1 MDLLRLDN
9 PISFLA
15 VESIARIICDW
26 SRSKLRRFFADRKFY
41 PAKKDFLRTFWWVNI
56 MSTTEPSET
65 TSSSST
71 SDESKTSLMNG
82 KSRSSAGK
90 KSPIKQIQSPQ
101 TCTWCAETKTPLKYV
116 LPTQN
121 GKKEFC
127 SETCIAEFRKAY
139 SKGACIECDNAIRA
153 NAPNREFCSTFCLN
167 KNKKKTSTSGAS
179 APSTSQSKSLN
190 NNNSNLSNNNK
201 HKSAVEANN
210 NNTIKEHYA
219 VTKISPMFQYEAFH
233 VFDWKEYLKVSELTH
248 QNFSSIIKISQF

>member
-1 MDLLRLDN
+1 
-9 PISFLA
+9 
-15 VESIARIICDW
+15 
-26 SRSKLRRFFADRKFY
+26 
-41 PAKKDFLRTFWWVNI
+41 
-56 MSTTEPSET
+56 MSTTEPES

-71 SDESKTSLMNG
+71 SDESKSGLESSLMNG
-82 KSRSSAGK
+82 KSRNSGGK

-127 SETCIAEFRKAY
+127 SESCIAEFRKAY

-167 KNKKKTSTSGAS
+167 KHKKKSPSSPQT
-179 APSTSQSKSLN
+179 PSTSQNKSLN

-201 HKSAVEANN
+201 QKPSMEANN
-210 NNTIKEHYA
+210 NNPIKEHYA
-219 VTKISPMFQYEAFH
+219 VTKMSPMFQYEAFH
-233 VFDWKEYLKVSELTH
+233 VFDWKDYLKVSKGIFVENL
-248 QNFSSIIKISQF
+248 I

>member
-1 MDLLRLDN
+1 
-9 PISFLA
+9 
-15 VESIARIICDW
+15 
-26 SRSKLRRFFADRKFY
+26 
-41 PAKKDFLRTFWWVNI
+41 
-56 MSTTEPSET
+56 MSTPEPET

-71 SDESKTSLMNG
+71 SDESKSGSAKSLMNG

-90 KSPIKQIQSPQ
+90 KSPIKQSPSLQ

-127 SETCIAEFRKAY
+127 SEGCIAEFRKAY
-139 SKGACIECDNAIRA
+139 NKGACIECDNAIRV
-153 NAPNREFCSTFCLN
+153 NAPNRQFCSTFCLN
-167 KNKKKTSTSGAS
+167 KNKKKSPESVSPAQT
-179 APSTSQSKSLN
+179 PSTSQNKSLN

-201 HKSAVEANN
+201 KSAPEANNNNN

-233 VFDWKEYLKVSELTH
+233 VFDWKEYLKVSQCSFT
-248 QNFSSIIKISQF
+248 I

>member
-1 MDLLRLDN
+1 
-9 PISFLA
+9 
-15 VESIARIICDW
+15 
-26 SRSKLRRFFADRKFY
+26 
-41 PAKKDFLRTFWWVNI
+41 
-56 MSTTEPSET
+56 MSTTEPES

-71 SDESKTSLMNG
+71 SDESKSSETASNPMNG

-90 KSPIKQIQSPQ
+90 KSPIKQQIQSPQ

-127 SETCIAEFRKAY
+127 SEACIAEFRKAY

-167 KNKKKTSTSGAS
+167 KNKKKSPNSPQT
-179 APSTSQSKSLN
+179 PSTSQNKSLN
-190 NNNSNLSNNNK
+190 NNNTNLSNNNK
-201 HKSAVEANN
+201 QKSSMEANN

-219 VTKISPMFQYEAFH
+219 VTKMSPMFQYEAFH
-233 VFDWKEYLKVSELTH
+233 VFDWKEYLKVSFAIRDNELFIMH
-248 QNFSSIIKISQF
+248 NSYFRKRDQCQLRMIASNKQ

>member
-1 MDLLRLDN
+1 
-9 PISFLA
+9 
-15 VESIARIICDW
+15 
-26 SRSKLRRFFADRKFY
+26 
-41 PAKKDFLRTFWWVNI
+41 
-56 MSTTEPSET
+56 MSTTEPET

-71 SDESKTSLMNG
+71 SDESKSGSTNSLMNG

-127 SETCIAEFRKAY
+127 SESCIAEFRKAY
-139 SKGACIECDNAIRA
+139 SKGACVECDNAIRA

-167 KNKKKTSTSGAS
+167 KNKKKSSAAQAQ
-179 APSTSQSKSLN
+179 APSTSQRSLN
-190 NNNSNLSNNNK
+190 NNNNNLSNNNK
-201 HKSAVEANN
+201 KASVEANN

-219 VTKISPMFQYEAFH
+219 MSKISPMFQYEAFH
-233 VFDWKEYLKVSELTH
+233 VFDWKEYLKVCMRNMIYSFIRCHE
-248 QNFSSIIKISQF
+248 

>member
-1 MDLLRLDN
+1 
-9 PISFLA
+9 
-15 VESIARIICDW
+15 
-26 SRSKLRRFFADRKFY
+26 
-41 PAKKDFLRTFWWVNI
+41 
-56 MSTTEPSET
+56 MSTTEPET

-71 SDESKTSLMNG
+71 SDESKSGSTNSLMNG

-127 SETCIAEFRKAY
+127 SESCIAEFRKAY
-139 SKGACIECDNAIRA
+139 SKGACVECDNAIRA

-167 KNKKKTSTSGAS
+167 KNKKKSTAAQAQ
-179 APSTSQSKSLN
+179 APSTSQRSLN
-190 NNNSNLSNNNK
+190 NNNNNLSNNNK
-201 HKSAVEANN
+201 KASVEANN

-219 VTKISPMFQYEAFH
+219 MSKISPMFQYEAFH
-233 VFDWKEYLKVSELTH
+233 VFDWKEYLKV
-248 QNFSSIIKISQF
+248 